1 MVGHP
6 LAKTLG
12 KGRES
17 SPRSFNVKVRVRT
30 PDGERIVELNEMTF
44 DIDGPK
50 E

>member
-1 MVGHP
+1 MGHP

-17 SPRSFNVKVRVRT
+17 SPHIFNLKMRVRT
-30 PDGERIVELNEMTF
+30 SDGERVVELKEMTF